1 MRPNFQQWL
10 RQFGLFPEVVAD
22 KLGYDGVAALASWM
36 SGDIPVGPI
45 VNKMANGM
53 LDIMY
58 ATTYPRPVDAPTRPM
73 MKRIICRDIHR
84 SIRESHRQEYGG
96 DLLEGERLRTLH
108 GTHREPHSI
117 ATIRSRRAHCN

>member
-1 MRPNFQQWL
+1 MQQNFQQWL
-10 RQFGLFPEVVAD
+10 RQFSLFPEVVAD
-22 KLGYDGVAALASWM
+22 RLGYDGVAALASWM

-45 VNKMANGM
+45 TNKMANGM
-53 LDIMY
+53 LDILY
-58 ATTYPRPVDAPTRPM
+58 APGAPPREMNRTM

-84 SIRESHRQEYGG
+84 SIRESHRLEYGF

-108 GTHREPHSI
+108 GTHKEPHSI